1 MPGVAP
7 RASGF
12 SPMARRCSLNDR
24 AWQASGWRRPVN
36 LTAFSDWLSSASL
49 FTVASILLLSFGA
62 ALYAGWRLG
71 RKTRRERQE
80 NDPLLTSAVLGLLAL
95 LLSFTYALAV
105 DRYETRRLL
114 VQEEANA
121 IGTMYLRAQLIEE
134 PHRSRISR
142 ILIEYT
148 ENRIA
153 LAYARRD
160 ENSDLL
166 ARNERL
172 LADFWSESAAVY
184 PSLHNLEFS
193 SLFYGSANELIELD
207 ATRKSARLVR
217 VPPVIF
223 VLLFVYITATATLLG
238 VFSSSR
244 RALAQSCL
252 FLALLVSFLLVI
264 IDIDQPTMGA
274 IRESQAPMERL
285 RATLPD

>member
-1 MPGVAP
+1 MT
-7 RASGF
+7 
-12 SPMARRCSLNDR
+12 
-24 AWQASGWRRPVN
+24 

-71 RKTRRERQE
+71 KKTQREPKE
-80 NDPLLTSAVLGLLAL
+80 NDSLLTSAVLGLLAL

-121 IGTMYLRAQLIEE
+121 IGTMYLRAQLIDE

-142 ILIEYT
+142 ILIDYT
-148 ENRIA
+148 DNRIA
-153 LAYARRD
+153 LAYARRGV
-160 ENSDLL
+160 NSDLL

-172 LADFWSESAAVY
+172 LADFWSESAVVY
-184 PSLHNLEFS
+184 PSLRNLEFS
-193 SLFYGSANELIELD
+193 GLFYGSANELIELD
-207 ATRKSARLVR
+207 ATRKSARQVR

-223 VLLFVYITATATLLG
+223 LLLFVYITATATLLG
-238 VFSSSR
+238 AFSSSR